1 MLGDWPVPM
10 RAQTTDGRSPDSEVG
25 SPDGAFPATHWSQFV
40 ALRAGVGAERTAI
53 LNFLIQRYWK
63 PVYCYLRRAGSGE
76 EEAKDLVQDFFAF
89 CLRRDFFDQADP
101 ARGRFRSFL
110 LGSLQHFLANARRA
124 AHAQKRRPEQG
135 FVPLRDPATAS
146 SARFEPA
153 DRTTPEAVFHHAWVA
168 DLIQRVLRR
177 LEQECQTT
185 DKQAHYEI
193 LRQRLVLPTLE
204 GAEPPP
210 LRDLAQRFGLSEKQ
224 AANCLLTARRAYQ
237 RLLQEEIRRYANS
250 EDEVAAEI
258 HDLFHFLG
266 EAAGG

>member
-1 MLGDWPVPM
+1 MSS
-10 RAQTTDGRSPDSEVG
+10 QTTNG
-25 SPDGAFPATHWSQFV
+25 SSHESGSDAPGGAFPATHWSQFV
-40 ALRAGVGAERTAI
+40 ALRAGARADRASI

-63 PVYCYLRRAGSGE
+63 PVYCYVRRCGYGE

-89 CLRRDFFDQADP
+89 CLQRDFFDQADP
-101 ARGRFRSFL
+101 ARGRFRNFL

-146 SARFEPA
+146 STGVEPA

-193 LRQRLVLPTLE
+193 LRQRLVLPSLE

-237 RLLQEEIRRYANS
+237 RLLQEEIRRYATS
-250 EDEVAAEI
+250 EDEVAGEI
-258 HDLFHFLG
+258 RDLFHFLG

>member
-1 MLGDWPVPM
+1 MSTPGPN
-10 RAQTTDGRSPDSEVG
+10 SDSESG
-25 SPDGAFPATHWSQFV
+25 APGGAFPSTHRSQFA
-40 ALRAGVGAERTAI
+40 ALRAGDSTQRRNA
-53 LNFLIQRYWK
+53 LDFLIQRYWK
-63 PVYCYLRRAGSGE
+63 PVYCYLRRRGYGE
-76 EEAKDLVQDFFAF
+76 EDAKDLVQEFFAF
-89 CLRRDFFDQADP
+89 CLQRDFFDQADP

-135 FVPLRDPATAS
+135 FVPLRDPVTAS
-146 SARFEPA
+146 SAGFEPA
-153 DRTTPEAVFHHAWVA
+153 DRTTPEAVFHHAWVS

-177 LEQECQTT
+177 LERECQTT

-193 LRQRLVLPTLE
+193 LRLRLVLPALE

-258 HDLFHFLG
+258 QDLFHFLD
-266 EAAGG
+266 EP

>member
-1 MLGDWPVPM
+1 M
-10 RAQTTDGRSPDSEVG
+10 RDQIPGGPSPDSESGV
-25 SPDGAFPATHWSQFV
+25 PDGAFPATRWSQLA
-40 ALRAGVGAERTAI
+40 ALRNGVAAERNAI

-63 PVYCYLRRAGSGE
+63 PVYCYLRRSGCGE
-76 EEAKDLVQDFFAF
+76 EDAKDLVQDFFAF
-89 CLRRDFFDQADP
+89 CLQRDFFDQADP

-124 AHAQKRRPEQG
+124 ANAQKRRPEQG

-146 SARFEPA
+146 STGVEPA
-153 DRTTPEAVFHHAWVA
+153 DRTTPEAVFHHAWVTY
-168 DLIQRVLRR
+168 LIQRVLRR

-193 LRQRLVLPTLE
+193 LRQRLVLPAME

-237 RLLQEEIRRYANS
+237 RLLQEEIRRYATS
-250 EDEVAAEI
+250 EDEVVAEI

>member
-1 MLGDWPVPM
+1 M
-10 RAQTTDGRSPDSEVG
+10 RGQT
-25 SPDGAFPATHWSQFV
+25 PDGSSPNNESAAPEGVFPMTHWSKFAV
-40 ALRAGVGAERTAI
+40 LRTGGVSERCNALD
-53 LNFLIQRYWK
+53 FLIQRYWK
-63 PVYCYLRRAGSGE
+63 PVYCYLRRSGCGE

-89 CLRRDFFDQADP
+89 CLQHDFFDQADP

-110 LGSLQHFLANARRA
+110 LGSLQHFLANARRT

-135 FVPLRDPATAS
+135 FVLLRDPATAS
-146 SARFEPA
+146 STGVEPA
-153 DRTTPEAVFHHAWVA
+153 DRTTPEAVFHHAWVT